1 MAGSSP
7 KPLTGLKILLMEDEA
22 DVREIV
28 AILLRLAG
36 AEVSDAA
43 TVEEALAAYEAS
55 RPDCIVSD
63 LNMDHGGLA
72 LLETIRARPG
82 ETAPPAIAVTGRV
95 LVQDRLRA
103 LSAGYRTYLTKP
115 VDPDELVRAIL
126 EATSRP
132 AGGPGGTT
140 SGPKIPIH

>member
-1 MAGSSP
+1 
-7 KPLTGLKILLMEDEA
+7 MEDEE

-36 AEVSDAA
+36 AEVTDVCD
-43 TVEEALAAYEAS
+43 VEQALASYEQT

-63 LNMDHGGLA
+63 LNLDHEGVA

-95 LVQDRLRA
+95 FTEDRVRA
-103 LSAGYRTYLTKP
+103 MAAGYRTYLTKP
-115 VDPDELVRAIL
+115 VEPDVLVRAIL
-126 EATSRP
+126 EATGRSAP
-132 AGGPGGTT
+132 Q
-140 SGPKIPIH
+140 